1 MMCRTKAPCLL
12 AARVSLVGSLLACA
26 APTQVAPVAANVTQ
40 DRGVNPMNA
49 EPRLAYVVLKVAD
62 LDRSLSFYTKAVG
75 MQEIFRYDLGNGV
88 TEVGVGFAPA
98 VDSASGQGLAL
109 VHESKRTEPFE
120 HGNAFSRFALAVP
133 DIRASFERLAAAG
146 VEIARAPVAY
156 PQYSATVGFV
166 KDPDG
171 YLIELLQRLPKETE

>member
-1 MMCRTKAPCLL
+1 MMRPVLLAGLL
-12 AARVSLVGSLLACA
+12 AACATA
-26 APTQVAPVAANVTQ
+26 APEPKMK
-40 DRGVNPMNA
+40 PMNT

-62 LDRSLSFYTKAVG
+62 LERSLKFYTNAVG
-75 MQEIFRYDLGNGV
+75 MQELFRYDLGNGV

-120 HGNAFSRFALAVP
+120 HGNAYSRFALAVP
-133 DIRASFERLAAAG
+133 DIRATFERLAAAG

-156 PQYSATVGFV
+156 PQFSATVGFV

-171 YLIELLQRLPKETE
+171 YLIEFLQRLPKE